1 MMNRLPGKLDAR
13 WLPWFISYTVLLI
26 IALVSLRFGILDQA
40 FEWKYA
46 ARLALLAIGISL
58 IVHMPSWFG
67 ARWYWLCATL
77 GIVAGLVS
85 MIGYAGDRSG
95 WEDLS
100 SFLSFLM
107 LSFAGIV
114 VGALV
119 QTVAWVVTAT
129 RQKRQ

>member
-1 MMNRLPGKLDAR
+1 MMRLPGKLDPR
-13 WLPWFISYTVLLI
+13 WLSWFIIYTVLLI
-26 IALVSLRFGILDQA
+26 AALVSLRFVILDQA
-40 FEWKYA
+40 FEWKYG
-46 ARLALLAIGISL
+46 ARFALLSLGISL
-58 IVHMPSWFG
+58 IVHMPAWFG

-107 LSFAGIV
+107 LAFAGMV

-119 QTVAWVVTAT
+119 QTIAWVVNAT